1 MCGRF
6 SLTTTPDAV
15 AEHFSLTELDPF
27 PPRYNIA
34 PTQPILVIRKS
45 EPDMRPRNASGRF
58 GQLARW
64 GLIPGWAK
72 DPATLPLFFN
82 ARSETAH
89 ERNAFKGALRYRR
102 CLVPASGFYE
112 WRRAGREKPEP
123 FFLKPR
129 GEGPVA
135 FAGLAETFLA
145 ADGSE
150 IDTAA
155 ILTVGANAS
164 LSAIHERMPV
174 LIEPADFERWLDC
187 REFEPAAIAD
197 LLRPARD
204 DAFEIVAV
212 SDRVN
217 AVANMGPDVQKPL
230 NPDDPP
236 PPTPPAAQGSLF

>member
-6 SLTTTPDAV
+6 TLIATPESV
-15 AEHFSLTELDPF
+15 AERFSLTEIDPF

-34 PTQPILVIRKS
+34 PTQPILIIRKA
-45 EPDMRPRNASGRF
+45 EPDMRPRNASGRY

-72 DPATLPLFFN
+72 DPATLPLLFN
-82 ARSETAH
+82 ARSETAN
-89 ERNAFKGALRYRR
+89 ERNSFKGAMRHRR

-112 WRRAGREKPEP
+112 WRRNGKERSTP

-129 GEGPVA
+129 GEEPIA
-135 FAGLAETFLA
+135 FAALAETFLA
-145 ADGSE
+145 PDGSE

-155 ILTVGANAS
+155 ILTTSANAA
-164 LSAIHERMPV
+164 LSTIHERMPV
-174 LIEPADFERWLDC
+174 VVEPHDFERWLDN
-187 REFEPAAIAD
+187 REVSPAEVAD
-197 LLRPARD
+197 ILRPVS
-204 DAFEIVAV
+204 DAFFEIVPV
-212 SDRVN
+212 SERVN

-236 PPTPPAAQGSLF
+236 TSPPAGQGRLF

>member
-6 SLTTTPDAV
+6 TLIDTPDSV
-15 AEHFSLTELDPF
+15 AGYFSLDAIDPF

-34 PTQPILVIRKS
+34 PTQPILIIRKA
-45 EPDMRPRNASGRF
+45 EPDMRPRNAFGRYA
-58 GQLARW
+58 QLARW

-72 DPATLPLFFN
+72 DPATLPLLFN

-89 ERNAFKGALRYRR
+89 ERNSFKGAMRHRR

-112 WRRAGREKPEP
+112 WRRNGKKRSTP

-129 GEGPVA
+129 GEGPIA

-145 ADGSE
+145 PDGSE

-155 ILTVGANAS
+155 ILTVSANAA

-174 LIEPADFERWLDC
+174 VVEAHDHERWLDN
-187 REFEPAAIAD
+187 REISPAEVAD
-197 LLRPARD
+197 ILRPAP
-204 DAFEIVAV
+204 DAFFEIVPV
-212 SDRVN
+212 SERVN
-217 AVANMGPDVQKPL
+217 AVANMGPDVQKPS

-236 PPTPPAAQGSLF
+236 ASPPAGQGRLF